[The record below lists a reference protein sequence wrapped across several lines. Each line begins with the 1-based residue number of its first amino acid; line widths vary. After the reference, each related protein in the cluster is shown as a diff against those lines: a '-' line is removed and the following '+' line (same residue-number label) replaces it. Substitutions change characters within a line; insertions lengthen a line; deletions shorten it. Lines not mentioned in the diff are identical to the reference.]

1 MCSITD
7 TQGGA
12 KGFKITS
19 LKSKEVLHRISL
31 LLSLWAIPHPPP
43 RELLA
48 ICQGQQELSF
58 SCLQASP
65 HAWVRSC
72 QKLDPFRRI
81 QCGTMALIV
90 RRLHST

>member
-19 LKSKEVLHRISL
+19 LKSKVVLHRIPL
-31 LLSLWAIPHPPP
+31 LLSLWVIPHLPH

-48 ICQGQQELSF
+48 ICEGQQKTQLFGPASKPSCFGAQLS
-58 SCLQASP
+58 
-65 HAWVRSC
+65 R
-72 QKLDPFRRI
+72 
-81 QCGTMALIV
+81 T
-90 RRLHST
+90 